1 MSDHLVVIPAFD
13 EAPTL
18 GAIVAEARRHGSVL
32 VVDDG
37 SADDTATVASTAGAD
52 VIRLDR
58 RRGKGEALRRGFR
71 EGLARGVDRVI
82 TLDGDGQH
90 DPNEVARLLK
100 AAAEA
105 PDALIVGGR
114 LGPAAACALPTG
126 RLARRRV
133 ARFF

>member
-18 GAIVAEARRHGSVL
+18 GAIVAEARRYGSVL

-37 SADDTATVASTAGAD
+37 SADDTATVASAAGAD

-71 EGLARGVDRVI
+71 EGLARGVDRVV

-90 DPNEVARLLK
+90 DANEIARLLK
-100 AAAEA
+100 AAADA
-105 PDALIVGGR
+105 PDALVIGGR
-114 LGPAAACALPTG
+114 LPGPNLCAFPARPLAA
-126 RLARRRV
+126 V
-133 ARFF
+133 ARGGS